1 MAIKDNKIS
10 LGNAR
15 FNPAA
20 FQGVVFTPQ
29 QQNMSLLQHSI
40 DKLDERKE
48 KTDTQAAAIMEAIN
62 KVKLDSSENKWKQDY
77 VNRIKNEI
85 NAAAQFGD
93 YSSALETATRL
104 AGEAI
109 HSPELS
115 GRQRYYE
122 EREKWLEELKNRR
135 TRGEINSDTYNRAV
149 AQNAYNYSDTYDD
162 KGNITGGI
170 SWNPAFN
177 PVNDLDF
184 SKIRDEIKAF
194 ITPSQKTTSRKGG
207 TSQVYLDKDGNQ
219 TTNINDARRTFYTK
233 TGGESSHSETGV
245 SPKQWAAAYDV
256 WLSQHPEVIPQ
267 FEQQMQNV
275 MWNIEQYKIKSK
287 DTNISQDEQKIANET
302 ADKLD
307 KTLRD
312 KSGALLSPEKYARS
326 LVDPMFEVMS
336 YTKTVDSSEGGS
348 ILFNEEIG
356 KNRITADILGLSTTQ
371 AEIYSNS
378 SPIEQYNML
387 KDAANTA
394 AGLTAAGQ
402 RALNELTKKFG
413 KSSYGGYTAPWSN

>member
-40 DKLDERKE
+40 DKIDERKE
-48 KTDTQAAAIMEAIN
+48 KTDQQAAAIMEAIN
-62 KVKLDSSENKWKQDY
+62 KVRLDSSENKWKQDY

-122 EREKWLEELKNRR
+122 EREKWLEELKNRNA
-135 TRGEINSDTYNRAV
+135 RGEIDSDTYNRAV
-149 AQNAYNYSDTYDD
+149 SQNAYSYSDTYDD

-177 PVNDLDF
+177 PVKDLNL
-184 SKIRDEIKAF
+184 STVMQEIKSLV
-194 ITPSQKTTSRKGG
+194 TPNKTVRSNKGG

-219 TTNINDARRTFYTK
+219 TTDINKARGVFSTVS
-233 TGGESSHSETGV
+233 GGASAHSYEGV
-245 SPKQWAAAYDV
+245 TAKEWADAYDA
-256 WLSQHPEVIPQ
+256 WTSLHPEAIAQ
-267 FEQQMQNV
+267 FEQKRQNV
-275 MWNIEQYKIKSK
+275 IWNYKQNLIKASNE
-287 DTNISQDEQKIANET
+287 NISEKERKIADDT
-302 ADKLD
+302 ADKLY
-307 KTLRD
+307 KTLID
-312 KSGALLSPEKYARS
+312 DSGGLLSTKNYARS
-326 LVDPMFEVMS
+326 IASPMFKVMAYS
-336 YTKTVDSSEGGS
+336 QTADSSEGAS
-348 ILFNEEIG
+348 TLFNEQIG
-356 KNRITADILGLSTTQ
+356 KNRLAGEILGLNPGQ
-371 AEIYSNS
+371 AEIYSMA
-378 SPIEQYNML
+378 SPVEKVALL
-387 KDAANTA
+387 KDVSSTT
-394 AGLTAAGQ
+394 AGLTVAGKAALAQLQKGFS
-402 RALNELTKKFG
+402 T
-413 KSSYGGYTAPWSN
+413 SSWGN

>member
-40 DKLDERKE
+40 DKIDERKE

-62 KVKLDSSENKWKQDY
+62 KVRLDSSENKWKQDY

-122 EREKWLEELKNRR
+122 EREKWLEELKNRNA
-135 TRGEINSDTYNRAV
+135 RGEIDSDTYNRAV
-149 AQNAYNYSDTYDD
+149 AQNAYSYSDTYDD

-177 PVNDLDF
+177 PVKDLNL
-184 SKIRDEIKAF
+184 SAVMQEIKAF
-194 ITPSQKTTSRKGG
+194 VTPNKTVRSNKGG
-207 TSQVYLDKDGNQ
+207 TSQVYLDKEGNQ
-219 TTNINDARRTFYTK
+219 TTDINKARGVFSTVS
-233 TGGESSHSETGV
+233 GGASAHSYEGV
-245 SPKQWAAAYDV
+245 TAKEWADAYDA
-256 WLSQHPEVIPQ
+256 WTSLHPEAIAQ
-267 FEQQMQNV
+267 FEQKRQNV
-275 MWNIEQYKIKSK
+275 IWNYKQNLIKASNE
-287 DTNISQDEQKIANET
+287 NISEKERKIADDT
-302 ADKLD
+302 ADKLY
-307 KTLRD
+307 KTLID
-312 KSGALLSPEKYARS
+312 DSGGLLSTKNYARS
-326 LVDPMFEVMS
+326 IASPMFKVMAYS
-336 YTKTVDSSEGGS
+336 QTADSSEGAS
-348 ILFNEEIG
+348 TLFNEQIG
-356 KNRITADILGLSTTQ
+356 KNRLAGEILGLSAGQ
-371 AEIYSNS
+371 AEIYSMS
-378 SPIEQYNML
+378 SPIEKVALL
-387 KDAANTA
+387 KDVASTT
-394 AGLTAAGQ
+394 AGLTVAGKA
-402 RALNELTKKFG
+402 ALNQLQKGFST
-413 KSSYGGYTAPWSN
+413 SSWGN